1 MYSQQSY
8 HRPRLLLRQRLFPQ
22 LEVKERKVLMA
33 KVTAVVAVF
42 FEFADYAIT
51 VQDRV
56 GAGAWMPKRDNLRSR
71 LP

>member
-1 MYSQQSY
+1 
-8 HRPRLLLRQRLFPQ
+8 LRQRLFPQ